1 MRPFDAH
8 PFEKGNS
15 MSIFQLC
22 RSHRSGDR
30 ISLFGASGMALALA
44 MQFVAAAP
52 AHAQDAPAPADA
64 SVAPADA
71 SSETAAEPAEITV
84 TGSRIARNGYD
95 MPTPITV
102 VSTQELQASAP
113 ANIADYVNQLPAIS
127 GSSTPSG
134 NQRGLTSG
142 AAGLNTVSMRNLG
155 SGRTLILIDGHRTV
169 ASTIDG
175 AVDTNLVPQ
184 GLIKS
189 IEIVTGGASSVYGS
203 DAVAGVVNYILD
215 RDYTGIKGDLS
226 YGQTT
231 YGDDD
236 TYKATLTG
244 GFKFADGR
252 GHLLLNGTIVQRDGI
267 NGVPRDWADQG
278 RYLTQNPAYAPGNGQ
293 PQYMPANHAGLN
305 DTTGGGIIVS
315 GPARGVY
322 FGNGGTINRYDYG
335 ANYNTK
341 TAGEWT
347 IGGDWK
353 ISQHLDGTSLQPG
366 ENMKGVYGRL
376 SYDVLDDLN
385 IFTEVSYNRSKGS
398 NWGGRQTDRG
408 NISIAC
414 DNAFI
419 PAALLTQYPSLACG
433 TRAPG
438 TTSFSMGSWNA
449 DYPTRQSYNVRQVY
463 RYVIGAQGKFNLLTD
478 WKWDAYY
485 QRGISKSHID
495 LISPNRIT
503 LGYAQDAVWNA
514 DHTQIVCRVT
524 RDGSTDPLAKGCV
537 PYNRFGIGVNS
548 PAAVNYIMGEPWTDQ
563 RLQQDVAAIN
573 FNTEIANPWIK
584 PIGLAFG
591 VEHRREAVSGYT
603 PDFAKS
609 GWYSGNF
616 SDTFGH
622 YSVNEGY
629 VEALVPLPLDIEFS
643 GAARLT
649 SYELAGEVVTW
660 KAGFTWSPISDL
672 RLRVVR
678 SRDIR
683 APNLSELFV
692 AGGGNTN
699 ALLNPWSGT
708 NARYRGVPQGNL
720 NLDPEKADTWSLG
733 VVYRPSFI
741 PGFGLSVD
749 YYDIKIKGAI
759 ASLSAQQIVDR
770 CYEGNEE
777 LCHQI
782 ALSTPDNVA
791 VPRYAYG
798 NGWNRSTGPVAGFA
812 DFWVYTVPY
821 NYVGLTARGLDF
833 EVSYQTPLDR
843 ISDKLSGTLFIR
855 GLANRAIERQTDNGT
870 QAPTDSVGQNTGSLP
885 TWKYRVTASYSV
897 GDFTMQLTG
906 RGFSGGVFD
915 NSYIE
920 CTSSCPAS
928 TSLNRTISNNQL
940 PGAFYV
946 DSYFSE
952 KVKIGKVKG
961 DLYLQI
967 ENLFNRDPALVGAGP
982 SDTSSPDPGTNR
994 GLYDYLGRTF
1004 RIGLRFDLG
1013 G

>member
-1 MRPFDAH
+1 
-8 PFEKGNS
+8 
-15 MSIFQLC
+15 MSIIQAR
-22 RSHRSGDR
+22 RSKYMGNRP
-30 ISLFGASGMALALA
+30 SLFGASGLALA
-44 MQFVAAAP
+44 ITMQMLAAAP
-52 AHAQDAPAPADA
+52 ARAQGGAADAPLPEAGTAPQEEAG
-64 SVAPADA
+64 
-71 SSETAAEPAEITV
+71 SSDITV
-84 TGSRIARNGYD
+84 TGSRIARNGYE
-95 MPTPITV
+95 MPTPVTV
-102 VSTQELQASAP
+102 VSTQDLQASAP

-155 SGRTLILIDGHRTV
+155 SGRTLVLIDGHRTV
-169 ASTIDG
+169 ASTLDG

-203 DAVAGVVNYILD
+203 DAVAGVINYILD
-215 RDYTGIKGDLS
+215 RDYTGIKGDVS
-226 YGQTT
+226 YGETT
-231 YGDDD
+231 YGDDN
-236 TYKATLTG
+236 TYRATLTG
-244 GFKFADGR
+244 GFKFGDGR
-252 GHLLLNGTIVQRDGI
+252 GHLVVNGTIVQRDGI
-267 NGVPRDWADQG
+267 NGVPRDWADKG

-293 PQYMPANHAGLN
+293 PQYMPSNNAGLN
-305 DTTGGGIIVS
+305 VVTGGGIIVS

-335 ANYNTK
+335 QNYNTA
-341 TAGEWT
+341 TRGEWT

-353 ISQHLDGTSLQPG
+353 VNQHLDGTSLQPG
-366 ENMKGVYGRL
+366 ENMKGLYGRL
-376 SYDVLDDLN
+376 SYDVLDEIN
-385 IFTEVSYNRSKGS
+385 VFAEVSYNRSKGS

-408 NISIAC
+408 NINIAC

-438 TTSFSMGSWNA
+438 TTSITMGSFNQ
-449 DYPTRQSYNVRQVY
+449 DYPTRESNNVREVS
-463 RYVIGAQGKFNLLTD
+463 RYVIGAEGKFSLLTD

-485 QRGISKSHID
+485 QRGIAKNHIS
-495 LISPNRIT
+495 LISANRT
-503 LGYAQDAVWNA
+503 QLAYARDAVRNSA
-514 DHTQIVCRVT
+514 GDIVCRVT
-524 RDGSTDPLAKGCV
+524 RDGSTDPLAAGCV
-537 PYNRFGIGVNS
+537 PYNSFGIGVNS
-548 PAAVNYIMGEPWTDQ
+548 QAAIDYVIGNPYTDQ
-563 RLQQDVAAIN
+563 RLQQDVAAVN
-573 FNTEIANPWIK
+573 FSTDIANPWLK

-591 VEHRREAVSGYT
+591 FEHRREATSGTT
-603 PDFAKS
+603 PEFARA

-616 SDTFGH
+616 ADTFGH
-622 YSVNEGY
+622 YNVNEGF
-629 VEALVPLPLDIEFS
+629 VETLISLPLNLEFN

-649 SYELAGEVVTW
+649 SYQLAGEVVTW

-672 RLRVVR
+672 RFRVVR

-683 APNLSELFV
+683 APNLNELFV

-720 NLDPEKADTWSLG
+720 DLDPEKADTWSLG

-741 PGFGLSVD
+741 PGLGFSVD

-759 ASLSAQQIVDR
+759 DSLSAQQIVDR
-770 CYEGNEE
+770 CFEGNES
-777 LCHQI
+777 LCRNI
-782 ALSTPDNVA
+782 ALSMPNNLA
-791 VPRYAYG
+791 APRYNYG
-798 NGWNRSTGPVAGFA
+798 DSWNRTTGPVPGFA
-812 DFWVYTVPY
+812 DFWVYTSQF
-821 NYVGLTARGLDF
+821 NYVGLRARGLDF
-833 EVSYQTPLDR
+833 ELSYTTPLDR
-843 ISDKLSGTLFIR
+843 IAESLPGTLSLR
-855 GLANRAIERQTDNGT
+855 GLANHAIERETDNGT

-885 TWKYRVTASYSV
+885 KWKYRVTASYTV
-897 GDFTMQLTG
+897 DDFTTQLTG
-906 RGFSGGVFD
+906 RGFSSGVF
-915 NSYIE
+915 NNNYVE

-928 TSLNRTISNNQL
+928 TSINRTISDNSL

-946 DSYFSE
+946 DAYFSK
-952 KVKIGKVKG
+952 KVKLGGFNG

-967 ENLFNRDPALVGAGP
+967 NNLFNRDPALVGAGP

-1004 RIGLRFDLG
+1004 RVGLRFDLG